1 MPTHNKRALLR
12 LNGLVTDDFPF
23 DKRWSDDE
31 LALNVMEQLPLNLS
45 MHRIRFVKGSYGVLT
60 PINLAND
67 LPLTGERLLRVVG
80 QGCVYAQVVARNNVV
95 GEATSTRS
103 INDEDEIGTENVRS
117 DTSQPP
123 LSEQASYDARENVRS
138 DILPRSVS
146 EETNYDIRETISD
159 TLQPSQSRTTSSD
172 DIYSTIRAIFPQVPD
187 ETLRA
192 CAVDHNE
199 VESAIEAVLNREISL
214 EQMVNEMK
222 KRLIRKTRSQ

>member
-45 MHRIRFVKGSYGVLT
+45 MHRIGFVKGSYGMIT

-67 LPLTGERLLRVVG
+67 LPLTCERLLRVVG
-80 QGCVYAQVVARNNVV
+80 QGCVYAQEVARNNVV
-95 GEATSTRS
+95 GEATSTCS

-117 DTSQPP
+117 DTSRPP
-123 LSEQASYDARENVRS
+123 LSEQASYDV
-138 DILPRSVS
+138 
-146 EETNYDIRETISD
+146 RETISA
-159 TLQPSQSRTTSSD
+159 TLQPSQSRTTNSD
-172 DIYSTIRAIFPQVPD
+172 DIHLTIRTIFPQVPD

-192 CAVDHNE
+192 CAVDNNE
-199 VESAIEAVLNREISL
+199 VESAIDTVLNREISL
-214 EQMVNEMK
+214 EQW
-222 KRLIRKTRSQ
+222 